1 MKTDTLIARLAQ
13 NPAPLATPSAIFTK
27 GLGGGIVVA
36 FVLTGALLGF
46 RHDFLHAM
54 AGWAYWAKFAY
65 TLALA
70 IAGFVIVER
79 LARPGT
85 DTGHRLLL
93 VAAALVLAAAGAL
106 GQWLSAPEAQHAK
119 LFFGGSWRVCV
130 PLIVLVSL
138 PIFVGVIAALRQL
151 APTRPVAAGAAAG
164 LLAGA
169 AGAFV
174 YGFHCNESALVFV
187 SIWYSA
193 GIAAMTAL
201 GAITGRWL
209 LRW

>member
-1 MKTDTLIARLAQ
+1 MKTESLIARLAADTAPIEK
-13 NPAPLATPSAIFTK
+13 PAAVFAK
-27 GLGGGIVVA
+27 GLGGGIAVA
-36 FVLTGALLGF
+36 FLLVWSVLGF
-46 RHDFLHAM
+46 RHDMLHAM
-54 AGWAYWAKFAY
+54 AVWGYWAKFAY

-85 DTGHRLLL
+85 EAGHRILL
-93 VAAALVLAAAGAL
+93 VAAAFALAATGAL
-106 GQWLSAPEAQHAK
+106 AQWLSAPDAQHAK

-151 APTRPVAAGAAAG
+151 APTRPIAAGAAAG

-174 YGFHCNESALVFV
+174 YGFHCNESALIFV

-193 GIAAMTAL
+193 GIAAMTAI
-201 GAITGRWL
+201 GALTGRWL

>member
-1 MKTDTLIARLAQ
+1 MRTDALIARLAED
-13 NPAPLATPSAIFTK
+13 PAPFEKLSTVFAK
-27 GLGGGIVVA
+27 GLGGGVVA
-36 FVLTGALLGF
+36 AIVLTWSVLGF
-46 RHDFLHAM
+46 RSDMLHAVADWM
-54 AGWAYWAKFAY
+54 YWSKFAY
-65 TLALA
+65 ALALA
-70 IAGFVIVER
+70 IAGFVVVER

-85 DTGHRLLL
+85 RPGRRLLL
-93 VAAALVLAAAGAL
+93 VAAVMVLIAAGGLA
-106 GQWLSAPEAQHAK
+106 QWLSAPGAAHAG
-119 LFFGGSWRVCV
+119 LFFGRSWRVCV

-138 PIFVGVIAALRQL
+138 PIFVGVIAALRQM
-151 APTRPVAAGAAAG
+151 APTRPIAAGAAAG
-164 LLAGA
+164 LLAGS

-201 GAITGRWL
+201 GALTGRWL

>member
-1 MKTDTLIARLAQ
+1 MKTETLIDRLAQ
-13 NPAPLATPSAIFTK
+13 NPVPLAQPSTIFAK
-27 GLGGGIVVA
+27 GLGGGVVVA

-46 RHDFLHAM
+46 RHDLMHAM
-54 AGWAYWAKFAY
+54 TDWPYWAKFAY
-65 TLALA
+65 TMALAL
-70 IAGFVIVER
+70 AGFVIVER

-85 DTGHRLLL
+85 STGPRLLL
-93 VAAALVLAAAGAL
+93 VAAAVALAAAGAL
-106 GQWLSAPEAQHAK
+106 DQWLSAPQAQHAK

-151 APTRPVAAGAAAG
+151 APTRPIATGAAAG

-193 GIAAMTAL
+193 GIAAMTVL